1 MTAFATLL
9 AVAMTGQII
18 TRSMP
23 PNEGDLIVLID
34 TQTISGWSD
43 PSLVGQATDRSVPN
57 GTLGTFVSRS
67 LTRAG
72 RIARAQPYSNPA
84 YSVGSAGATRAFMRS
99 KYPQLT
105 PPSFYDTVR
114 LAGTNQSFTCYNGP
128 VWLITNLEGAKAAYR
143 DAADQLAKHKAK
155 PRPPGNKKHAS
166 ALAARDMAKLQGALM
181 ARYSLG
187 QAELEALMACGKANQ
202 WDDGAANST
211 PAKKEARR

>member
-1 MTAFATLL
+1 MTVFATLL
-9 AVAMTGQII
+9 TLSMTGQLI

-23 PNEGDLIVLID
+23 PKEGDLIALINN
-34 TQTISGWSD
+34 QTISGWSD
-43 PSLVGQATDRSVPN
+43 PHLVGQATDRSVPN

-84 YSVGSAGATRAFMRS
+84 LTIGSAEAARAMMRS

-128 VWLITNLEGAKAAYR
+128 VWLITNLEGARTAYR
-143 DAADQLAKHKAK
+143 DAASQLARQKAK
-155 PRPPGNKKHAS
+155 PRPPGNKKHSS
-166 ALAARDMAKLQGALM
+166 ALAARDMAKLQKEIM
-181 ARYSLG
+181 ARYSVN
-187 QAELEALMACGKANQ
+187 QSELDALIACGQANQ
-202 WDDGAANST
+202 WDDGTAR
-211 PAKKEARR
+211 PVKKGGE

>member
-1 MTAFATLL
+1 MTVFATLL
-9 AVAMTGQII
+9 TMAMTGQLI
-18 TRSMP
+18 TQSMP
-23 PNEGDLIVLID
+23 PKEGDLIALID
-34 TQTISGWSD
+34 SQTISGWSD
-43 PSLVGQATDRSVPN
+43 RSLVGQATDRAVPN

-67 LTRAG
+67 LTRQG

-84 YSVGSAGATRAFMRS
+84 ASAGSSEAARAMLRS

-128 VWLITNLEGAKAAYR
+128 VWLITNLEGAKTAYR

-166 ALAARDMAKLQGALM
+166 ALAARDMAKLQTELM
-181 ARYSLG
+181 ARYSLKRSELQALIGCG
-187 QAELEALMACGKANQ
+187 QANH
-202 WDDGAANST
+202 WDDGTAR
-211 PAKKEARR
+211 PATKGQPKP